1 MIMISM
7 MRQKFPFEP
16 TVGNEQGDSRS
27 RICFKHDEMKICIK
41 FKNKYYS
48 VSLATSSVKGEE
60 INIFSVSE
68 ESSLK
73 TD

>member
-27 RICFKHDEMKICIK
+27 RICLKYDEMKIVQNLK
-41 FKNKYYS
+41 H
-48 VSLATSSVKGEE
+48 L
-60 INIFSVSE
+60 FSVPGHQFS
-68 ESSLK
+68 
-73 TD
+73 